1 MRSTAL
7 SAMGYLGFTAFMLGC
22 GSQPGDPPEGVSG
35 SMRAAIELGPTTH
48 DVTAVR
54 FDLVP
59 ADGECDAP
67 ALATHTAPIEAE
79 LAPAAT
85 SGADT
90 EQHHFA
96 SSLFTAA
103 PGDYRVCATPL
114 RDDAAPS
121 DVCASASASI
131 TVVAEQTSEAML
143 VSQCQ
148 GAPGGGV
155 DVTVTLNDPP
165 RITDVTVTDS
175 TYVTVCET
183 ARIAVSAEDPNGDA
197 LSYGWSVV
205 SGPDGGS
212 LSDAGAN
219 ATFSGPVGD
228 YVLRVEATDTHGAV
242 TSFLFTV
249 HVADATCFVAPEVQ
263 AILVGNCAPCHTTG
277 ASGGLKLDPADVAYA
292 SLVNHNAGAADC
304 SSQVRVIPGDS
315 QNSYLMAKLQN
326 APGICGAAMPRNR
339 PPLGEQDLQTIADWI
354 DSLPH

>member
-1 MRSTAL
+1 MRITAL
-7 SAMGYLGFTAFMLGC
+7 SAMGYLGLAVFMLGC
-22 GSQPGDPPEGVSG
+22 GSQPGDDPEGASG

-67 ALATHTAPIEAE
+67 ALASHTVALEAE
-79 LAPAAT
+79 VAAAAAD
-85 SGADT
+85 SGT

-114 RDDAAPS
+114 REDAAPS
-121 DVCASASASI
+121 DVCAPASDLI
-131 TVVAEQTSEAML
+131 TIVAEQTSEAML
-143 VSQCQ
+143 VSQCE
-148 GAPGGGV
+148 GAAGGGV
-155 DVTVTLNDPP
+155 DVTVSLNDPP

-175 TYVTVCET
+175 TYVTVCES
-183 ARIAVSAEDPNGDA
+183 AHIAVAAEDPNGDA

-205 SGPDGGS
+205 SGPDGS
-212 LSDAGAN
+212 NLSDTGAN

-228 YVLRVEATDTHGAV
+228 YVLRVEVTDAHAAAA
-242 TSFLFTV
+242 SFLVTV

-263 AILVGNCAPCHTTG
+263 AILVGNCAPCHTAG

-292 SLVNHNAGAADC
+292 SLVNQNAGAADC
-304 SSQVRVIPGDS
+304 SSHVRVIPGDS
-315 QNSYLMAKLQN
+315 QDSYLMAKLQGS
-326 APGICGAAMPRNR
+326 PGICGAAMPRNR
-339 PPLGEQDLQTIADWI
+339 PPLAEQDLQTIADWI